1 MNETSTIEQLINQAT
16 VLLDNQMNLI
26 EQLRAIRID
35 KGLTQEEVGERMGVT
50 KAKVVG
56 FETKPDTIT
65 LSMLRRYAHA
75 IGVTINY
82 SINNSKEN
90 N

>member
-1 MNETSTIEQLINQAT
+1 MNKTEQLLNQAT

-35 KGLTQEEVGERMGVT
+35 KGFTQEEVGERMGVT
-50 KAKVVG
+50 KQKVVR
-56 FETKPDTIT
+56 FETVSDTVT
-65 LSMLRRYAHA
+65 LSMLRRYALS
-75 IGVTINY
+75 IGVTINFQVT
-82 SINNSKEN
+82 NNKEN

>member
-1 MNETSTIEQLINQAT
+1 MNKTEQLLNQAT

-35 KGLTQEEVGERMGVT
+35 KGFTQEEVGERMGVT
-50 KAKVVG
+50 KQKVVR
-56 FETKPDTIT
+56 FETVSDTVT
-65 LSMLRRYAHA
+65 LSMLRRYALA
-75 IGVTINY
+75 IGVTINFQVT
-82 SINNSKEN
+82 NNKEN